1 MLHCPALYYSIMHA
15 STNVIQDL
23 EQDFLDYKMYT
34 LAGESA
40 SPANSRPEGAV
51 VQCLATTDP
60 SYLADVFLLSH
71 VFVYPHNFNHFLR
84 LN

>member
-1 MLHCPALYYSIMHA
+1 MHTVPVYSF
-15 STNVIQDL
+15 SIQSCRL
-23 EQDFLDYKMYT
+23 KDFLDYNYKMYVCCT
-34 LAGESA
+34 PWLVNL
-40 SPANSRPEGAV
+40 PRRLILDQK

-71 VFVYPHNFNHFLR
+71 VFVYPHPHNFNHFLR